1 MANQNQIR
9 RPQKRTLFL
18 VYAGLIALLILT
30 ATGAYVPIGGDHVHL
45 VFALGISIAKTT
57 LIALFFMEIHY
68 HTGITRIFAGVG
80 LVWVALLFLLSFSD
94 YMTRHWGF

>member
-1 MANQNQIR
+1 MANQIQ

-30 ATGAYVPIGGDHVHL
+30 AVGSYVPIGGGYAHL
-45 VFALGISIAKTT
+45 VFALGISVTKTA

-68 HTGITRIFAGVG
+68 HTGITRIFAGAG
-80 LVWVALLFLLSFSD
+80 LVWLALLFLLSFSD
-94 YMTRHWGF
+94 YLTRHWRF